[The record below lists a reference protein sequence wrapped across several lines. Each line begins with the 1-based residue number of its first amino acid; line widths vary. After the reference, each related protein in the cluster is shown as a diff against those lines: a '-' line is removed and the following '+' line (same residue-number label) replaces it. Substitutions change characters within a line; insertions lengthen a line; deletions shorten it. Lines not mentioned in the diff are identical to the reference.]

1 MTGYIVTY
9 DGIYKSLKLV
19 PGKTYEYEGDYQ
31 KGDIYSIQLL
41 PDDLI
46 YLQSYKSESTIIF
59 EVEILNSVRTYES
72 YVLADKMKII
82 RIIPKEEY
90 NSLFSNFVFDE
101 NNNLIEDKLGE
112 ITYEYN
118 DKNLILCTKK
128 SGEIESTYEYDENNK
143 LIHYK
148 NDTYEE
154 WYEYDNNGNM
164 VHFKDSIISEMFCT
178 YDAKNRLINVK
189 GTENNFEVWFT
200 YDERDNLILE
210 KDKLGNEKYAQ
221 YDKNN
226 NIINFKTNN
235 NYEFIR
241 KYDED
246 NNLISHQDNMYLGSY
261 KNKIYERSLLQN

>member
-1 MTGYIVTY
+1 
-9 DGIYKSLKLV
+9 
-19 PGKTYEYEGDYQ
+19 
-31 KGDIYSIQLL
+31 
-41 PDDLI
+41 
-46 YLQSYKSESTIIF
+46 
-59 EVEILNSVRTYES
+59 
-72 YVLADKMKII
+72 
-82 RIIPKEEY
+82 
-90 NSLFSNFVFDE
+90 
-101 NNNLIEDKLGE
+101 
-112 ITYEYN
+112 
-118 DKNLILCTKK
+118 
-128 SGEIESTYEYDENNK
+128 
-143 LIHYK
+143 
-148 NDTYEE
+148 
-154 WYEYDNNGNM
+154 
-164 VHFKDSIISEMFCT
+164 MFCT